1 MEKKESLKSKA
12 REVDFRPKAGGGIG
26 RISGKFSE
34 LYSKLFG
41 VIKFILGICLLPFVY
56 SSTVAF
62 LGQFGLVDK
71 SLQDCLWSGVITF
84 LIIYLFIWEPEPI
97 YTKGHQILE
106 LVFNFFKP
114 LVKVA
119 PFLLP
124 IYTIILLAFYG
135 LLALFIKDGWLIQ
148 YVMFL
153 FGFTVIL
160 HLVFSSKSIRTK
172 KGDFLK
178 GNYIFGFSVIY
189 ILNVSILAFGLNCI
203 FKGFSFVGFCNS
215 AYSEAGSIF
224 CSIFKQLFLR

>member
-12 REVDFRPKAGGGIG
+12 DEVDFKPKARGGGVG
-26 RISGKFSE
+26 ISGKFSE

-56 SSTVAF
+56 SFSVAF
-62 LGQFGLVDK
+62 LGQFRLVDNN
-71 SLQDCLWSGVITF
+71 LQDCLWLGISTF
-84 LIIYLFIWEPEPI
+84 LIIYLFIWEPTPV
-97 YTKGHQILE
+97 YTKGQQILE

-124 IYTIILLAFYG
+124 IYTIILLVFYG
-135 LLALFIKDGWLIQ
+135 LLSLFIKNGWFIQ
-148 YVMFL
+148 YAMFL
-153 FGFTVIL
+153 FGFSIIL

-178 GNYIFGFSVIY
+178 GNYIFGFSFIY
-189 ILNVSILAFGLNCI
+189 ILNVVILAFGLNCI
-203 FKGFSFVGFCNS
+203 FKGFSFVSFCNN
-215 AYSEAGSIF
+215 AYFEAGNILYA
-224 CSIFKQLFLR
+224 IFKQLFLR